1 MNLPQ
6 DPILLMS
13 VVNTLLRDQYSS
25 LEALCEDREASAAEI
40 RAKLEGAGFVYQP
53 EQNQFR

>member
-25 LEALCEDREASAAEI
+25 LEALCEDREADAEEI
-40 RAKLEGAGFVYQP
+40 RAKLEAVGFTYQP

>member
-13 VVNTLLRDQYSS
+13 VVNTLLRDQY
-25 LEALCEDREASAAEI
+25 ANFDDLCDDKQLNKEEI
-40 RAKLEGAGFVYQP
+40 CTKLESVGYIYNP

>member
-13 VVNTLLRDQYSS
+13 MLNTLLRDQYSS
-25 LEALCEDREASAAEI
+25 FDALCDDRELDAADI
-40 RAKLEGAGFVYQP
+40 CARLAAVGYTYSP

>member
-1 MNLPQ
+1 MQQPK

-25 LEALCEDREASAAEI
+25 LEALCEDREWNEKEI
-40 RAKLEGAGFVYQP
+40 KEALKSVGYEYLP

>member
-1 MNLPQ
+1 MNMPQ

-13 VVNTLLRDQYSS
+13 LVNTLLRDSYSS
-25 LEALCEDREASAAEI
+25 LESLCEDRELDVQQVRS
-40 RAKLEGAGFVYQP
+40 RLEAAGFVYQP